1 MEKSESGIKFRI
13 KKMRDELIGRR
24 KVEKSR
30 KKKGDRK
37 RSKVQGQENKRR
49 VNNRKDR
56 SRREK
61 RKERGKKI
69 KGGGS
74 EK

>member
-30 KKKGDRK
+30 KKKGDEE
-37 RSKVQGQENKRR
+37 RSEVQGQENKRR

-61 RKERGKKI
+61 RKERGKK
-69 KGGGS
+69 K
-74 EK
+74 